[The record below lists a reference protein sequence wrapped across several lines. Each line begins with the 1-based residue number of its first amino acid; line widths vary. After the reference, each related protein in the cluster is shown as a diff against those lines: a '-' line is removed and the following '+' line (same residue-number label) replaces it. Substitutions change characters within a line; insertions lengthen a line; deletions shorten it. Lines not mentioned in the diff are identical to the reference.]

1 MATFR
6 LSVVAPDQSVVDEE
20 VRSIVAPGD
29 SGYFGIW
36 ANHIPIVATLRAG
49 LLEYEDLDRQR
60 NYVALGGGFLEFS
73 NNKTTIL
80 ADSAAHARDV
90 DVEKERVALEQA
102 RAALRGESS
111 SMTSAEAQQELERAM
126 FRIKAAQANGRQ

>member
-1 MATFR
+1 MATFQ

-20 VRSIVAPGD
+20 VRSIVVPGE

-36 ANHIPIVATLRAG
+36 ANHIPLVATLKAG

-73 NNKTTIL
+73 NNRTTIL

-90 DVEKERVALEQA
+90 DIEKERVALEQA
-102 RAALRGESS
+102 RATLRGETTA
-111 SMTSAEAQQELERAM
+111 MTVDEARDELERAM